1 MNCFHSPALDHTNK
15 ERLENHRG
23 GGGGGTQRTNK
34 SEQKMSEVSRIV
46 PGLLGRSLCVKIK
59 RSQVNGLIVTCLVYI
74 VCRGRFRI

>member
-34 SEQKMSEVSRIV
+34 SEQKMSQVSRIV
-46 PGLLGRSLCVKIK
+46 PWVVSKVDRKVWSFFAHHYEQMSQRLPVVHCVSK
-59 RSQVNGLIVTCLVYI
+59 
-74 VCRGRFRI
+74 